1 VVGTIRLDAA
11 ALGAL
16 EDDLTLTETHP
27 LDVLGRCVS
36 PRNSALQTKSNKI
49 AKNSKN
55 EVVIFK

>member
-1 VVGTIRLDAA
+1 MVGTIRLDAA

-16 EDDLTLTETHP
+16 ENDLTLTETHP

-36 PRNSALQTKSNKI
+36 PRNSALQTKSIKI

-55 EVVIFK
+55 